1 LSFDAFALWTAL
13 LPLVARANDL
23 FLHCCTAQE
32 HVRRCDALTLLTAF
46 CLWLP
51 GPMIVFLTCTVLR
64 RQMCVNATRLFC
76 GLPFASVCQGQ
87 ELLSNVYCTA
97 QEHVHLAYLV
107 LLLY

>member
-1 LSFDAFALWTAL
+1 MSFDAFALWTAL

-51 GPMIVFLTCTVLR
+51 GPMMVVF
-64 RQMCVNATRLFC
+64 
-76 GLPFASVCQGQ
+76 S
-87 ELLSNVYCTA
+87 VYCTA
-97 QEHVHLAYLV
+97 QEHVHNCKTR
-107 LLLY
+107 LLWTLLFASGCQGQ